1 MNAREIMTPNPVCCL
16 PSASLGEIARLMAT
30 HDCGAIPVVDAA
42 GTRLPLG
49 IITDRDIV
57 MRAVAVDREPRRLTA
72 RDCMSGPCVCV
83 TETMSLDD
91 CCDAMEA
98 NQIRRLVVVD
108 AENRVMGMIAQA
120 DIAKAASPA
129 KTAEV
134 VREISLSQDALHA
147 TF

>member
-16 PSASLGEIARLMAT
+16 PSTGLAEIARLMAT
-30 HDCGAIPVVDAA
+30 HDCGAIPVVDDS
-42 GTRLPLG
+42 GSRLPLG

-57 MRAVAVDREPRRLTA
+57 LRAVAVDREPRRLTA
-72 RDCMSGPCVCV
+72 RDCMSGPCVIV
-83 TETMSLDD
+83 TEDMSLDD

-108 AENRVMGMIAQA
+108 TENRVLGVIAQA
-120 DIAKAASPA
+120 DIAKAASAA